1 MNYQWPVVSGQGP
14 VKWGG
19 LCPPFQ
25 NQGFTVLFLYNT
37 LIILSILLFSPVI
50 LYKLLT
56 DKRYR
61 TGLSERL
68 GNIPDAVIDAM
79 AGQRPIWF
87 HAASVGEV
95 IASQKLLEG
104 IRERFPGRR
113 LLVSTFTPTGN
124 EAAKEKLKADGVIFL
139 PLDFPWAVNRAVKKV
154 NPSTLI
160 LMETELWPN
169 LIRKAGSMGIPVVL
183 VNGRISDTS
192 YGKYWFISPLLKKVF
207 ESITLFLMQS
217 EGDAQRIIILGAER
231 SRVTV
236 TGNIK
241 FDINSVDKAI
251 GFMESWGGPVLL
263 AGSTRTG
270 EESPVLDVYKG
281 LRERYP
287 ALKLVLA
294 PRHLDRIIEVE
305 GILKETGLQYSK
317 RSEISDRLDLPVLLL
332 DTLGE
337 LVSFYKYA
345 DVVFI
350 GGSLIPHGG
359 QNPLEA
365 AYFSKPIIFGPHMFN
380 FQSVAAEF
388 LRNGKGAELK
398 DLVKNG
404 IRGVAIHFKNKPVWY
419 RTFDAR
425 TDEFRN
431 LKGGENEPHEDNPM
445 LGWHGIRR
453 DLDEPE
459 LLRVQFQAIKELR
472 EEGFRDVGIM
482 LPFVQS
488 AEEFR
493 RAKGIAK
500 EIGLRKG
507 IAIWCND

>member
-1 MNYQWPVVSGQGP
+1 M
-14 VKWGG
+14 
-19 LCPPFQ
+19 
-25 NQGFTVLFLYNT
+25 LFLYNT

-217 EGDAQRIIILGAER
+217 EGDAGRVITLGAEQ
-231 SRVTV
+231 SKVTV

-241 FDINSVDKAI
+241 FDLKPADKDI
-251 GFMESWGGPVLL
+251 GFMDNWGGPVLL
-263 AGSTRTG
+263 AGSTHKG
-270 EESPVLDVYKG
+270 EDAPILDIYKG

-294 PRHLDRIIEVE
+294 PRHLDRVREVE
-305 GILKETGLQYSK
+305 GILKEKGLQFVR
-317 RSEISDRLDLPVLLL
+317 RSEVSEKIELPILLL

-337 LVSFYKYA
+337 LASFYKYGTI
-345 DVVFI
+345 VFI
-350 GGSLIPHGG
+350 GGSLIPVGG
-359 QNPLEA
+359 HNPLEPA
-365 AYFSKPIIFGPHMFN
+365 LYGKPVLFGPHMEN
-380 FQSVAAEF
+380 FRDSARILEES
-388 LRNGKGAELK
+388 GGGAR
-398 DLVKNG
+398 V
-404 IRGVAIHFKNKPVWY
+404 
-419 RTFDAR
+419 
-425 TDEFRN
+425 
-431 LKGGENEPHEDNPM
+431 DNPEGLNNRIDRLLSDIDLRQTM
-445 LGWHGIRR
+445 GNNARQAVLKNQGATERTMGGI
-453 DLDEPE
+453 
-459 LLRVQFQAIKELR
+459 FKI
-472 EEGFRDVGIM
+472 F
-482 LPFVQS
+482 
-488 AEEFR
+488 
-493 RAKGIAK
+493 
-500 EIGLRKG
+500 
-507 IAIWCND
+507 

>member
-1 MNYQWPVVSGQGP
+1 
-14 VKWGG
+14 
-19 LCPPFQ
+19 
-25 NQGFTVLFLYNT
+25 VLFLYNT

-217 EGDAQRIIILGAER
+217 EGDAGRVITLGAEQ
-231 SRVTV
+231 SKVTV

-241 FDINSVDKAI
+241 FDLKPADKDI
-251 GFMESWGGPVLL
+251 GFMDNWGGPVLL
-263 AGSTRTG
+263 AGSTHKG
-270 EESPVLDVYKG
+270 EDAPILDIYKG

-294 PRHLDRIIEVE
+294 PRHLDRVREVE
-305 GILKETGLQYSK
+305 GILKEKGLQFVR
-317 RSEISDRLDLPVLLL
+317 RSEVSEKIELPILLL

-337 LVSFYKYA
+337 LATFYKYGTI
-345 DVVFI
+345 VFI
-350 GGSLIPHGG
+350 GGSLIPVGG
-359 QNPLEA
+359 HNPLEPA
-365 AYFSKPIIFGPHMFN
+365 LYGKPVLFGPHMEN
-380 FQSVAAEF
+380 FRDSARILEES
-388 LRNGKGAELK
+388 GGGAR
-398 DLVKNG
+398 V
-404 IRGVAIHFKNKPVWY
+404 
-419 RTFDAR
+419 
-425 TDEFRN
+425 
-431 LKGGENEPHEDNPM
+431 DNPEGLNNRIDRLLSDIDLRQTM
-445 LGWHGIRR
+445 GNNARQAVLKNQGATERTMGGI
-453 DLDEPE
+453 
-459 LLRVQFQAIKELR
+459 FKI
-472 EEGFRDVGIM
+472 F
-482 LPFVQS
+482 
-488 AEEFR
+488 
-493 RAKGIAK
+493 
-500 EIGLRKG
+500 
-507 IAIWCND
+507 

>member
-1 MNYQWPVVSGQGP
+1 M
-14 VKWGG
+14 
-19 LCPPFQ
+19 
-25 NQGFTVLFLYNT
+25 LFLYNT

-217 EGDAQRIIILGAER
+217 EGDAGRVITLGAEQ
-231 SRVTV
+231 SKVTV

-241 FDINSVDKAI
+241 FDLKPADKDI
-251 GFMESWGGPVLL
+251 GFMDNWGGPVLL
-263 AGSTRTG
+263 AGSTHKG
-270 EESPVLDVYKG
+270 EDAPILDIYKG

-294 PRHLDRIIEVE
+294 PRHLDRVREVE
-305 GILKETGLQYSK
+305 GILKEKGLQFVR
-317 RSEISDRLDLPVLLL
+317 RSEVSEKIELPILLL

-337 LVSFYKYA
+337 LATFYKYGTI
-345 DVVFI
+345 VFI
-350 GGSLIPHGG
+350 GGSLIPVGG
-359 QNPLEA
+359 HNPLEPA
-365 AYFSKPIIFGPHMFN
+365 LYGKPVLFGPHMEN
-380 FQSVAAEF
+380 FRDSARILEES
-388 LRNGKGAELK
+388 GGGAR
-398 DLVKNG
+398 V
-404 IRGVAIHFKNKPVWY
+404 
-419 RTFDAR
+419 
-425 TDEFRN
+425 
-431 LKGGENEPHEDNPM
+431 DNPEGLNNRIDRLLSDIDLRQTM
-445 LGWHGIRR
+445 GNNARQAVLKNQGATERTMGGI
-453 DLDEPE
+453 
-459 LLRVQFQAIKELR
+459 FKI
-472 EEGFRDVGIM
+472 F
-482 LPFVQS
+482 
-488 AEEFR
+488 
-493 RAKGIAK
+493 
-500 EIGLRKG
+500 
-507 IAIWCND
+507 

>member
-1 MNYQWPVVSGQGP
+1 
-14 VKWGG
+14 
-19 LCPPFQ
+19 
-25 NQGFTVLFLYNT
+25 VLFLYNT

-217 EGDAQRIIILGAER
+217 EGDAGRVITLGAEQ
-231 SRVTV
+231 SKVTV

-241 FDINSVDKAI
+241 FDLKPADKDI
-251 GFMESWGGPVLL
+251 GFMDNWGGPVLL
-263 AGSTRTG
+263 AGSTHKG
-270 EESPVLDVYKG
+270 EDAPILDIYKG

-294 PRHLDRIIEVE
+294 PRHLDRVREVE
-305 GILKETGLQYSK
+305 VILKEKGLQFVR
-317 RSEISDRLDLPVLLL
+317 RSEVSEKIELPILLL

-337 LVSFYKYA
+337 LATFYKYGTI
-345 DVVFI
+345 VFI
-350 GGSLIPHGG
+350 GGSLIPVGG
-359 QNPLEA
+359 HNPLEPA
-365 AYFSKPIIFGPHMFN
+365 LYGKPVLFGPHMEN
-380 FQSVAAEF
+380 FRDSARILEES
-388 LRNGKGAELK
+388 GGGAR
-398 DLVKNG
+398 V
-404 IRGVAIHFKNKPVWY
+404 
-419 RTFDAR
+419 
-425 TDEFRN
+425 
-431 LKGGENEPHEDNPM
+431 DNPEGLNNRIDRLLSDIDLRQTM
-445 LGWHGIRR
+445 GNNARQAVLKNQGATERTMGGI
-453 DLDEPE
+453 
-459 LLRVQFQAIKELR
+459 FKI
-472 EEGFRDVGIM
+472 F
-482 LPFVQS
+482 
-488 AEEFR
+488 
-493 RAKGIAK
+493 
-500 EIGLRKG
+500 
-507 IAIWCND
+507 

>member
-1 MNYQWPVVSGQGP
+1 MI
-14 VKWGG
+14 
-19 LCPPFQ
+19 F
-25 NQGFTVLFLYNT
+25 FLYN
-37 LIILSILLFSPVI
+37 LILLLFLFLLSPIILF
-50 LYKLLT
+50 KLIF
-56 DKRYR
+56 DKRYII
-61 TGLSERL
+61 GLSERL

-217 EGDAQRIIILGAER
+217 EGDAGRVITLGAEQ
-231 SRVTV
+231 SKVTV

-241 FDINSVDKAI
+241 FDLKPADKDI
-251 GFMESWGGPVLL
+251 GFMDNWGGPVLL
-263 AGSTRTG
+263 AGSTHKG
-270 EESPVLDVYKG
+270 EDAPILDIYKG

-294 PRHLDRIIEVE
+294 PRHLDRVREVE
-305 GILKETGLQYSK
+305 GILKEKGLQFVR
-317 RSEISDRLDLPVLLL
+317 RSEVSEKIELPILLL

-337 LVSFYKYA
+337 LATFYKYGTI
-345 DVVFI
+345 VFI
-350 GGSLIPHGG
+350 GGSLIPVGG
-359 QNPLEA
+359 HNPLEPA
-365 AYFSKPIIFGPHMFN
+365 LYGKPVLFGPHMEN
-380 FQSVAAEF
+380 FRDSARILEES
-388 LRNGKGAELK
+388 GGGAR
-398 DLVKNG
+398 V
-404 IRGVAIHFKNKPVWY
+404 
-419 RTFDAR
+419 
-425 TDEFRN
+425 
-431 LKGGENEPHEDNPM
+431 DNPEGLNNRIDRLLSDIDLRQTM
-445 LGWHGIRR
+445 GNNARQAVLKNQGATERTMGGI
-453 DLDEPE
+453 
-459 LLRVQFQAIKELR
+459 FKI
-472 EEGFRDVGIM
+472 F
-482 LPFVQS
+482 
-488 AEEFR
+488 
-493 RAKGIAK
+493 
-500 EIGLRKG
+500 
-507 IAIWCND
+507 

>member
-1 MNYQWPVVSGQGP
+1 M
-14 VKWGG
+14 
-19 LCPPFQ
+19 
-25 NQGFTVLFLYNT
+25 LFLYNT

-217 EGDAQRIIILGAER
+217 EGDAGRVITLGAEQ
-231 SRVTV
+231 SKVTV

-241 FDINSVDKAI
+241 FDLKPADKDI
-251 GFMESWGGPVLL
+251 GFMDNWGGPVLL
-263 AGSTRTG
+263 AGSTHKG
-270 EESPVLDVYKG
+270 EDAPILDIYKG

-294 PRHLDRIIEVE
+294 PRHLDRVREVE
-305 GILKETGLQYSK
+305 VILKEKGLQFVR
-317 RSEISDRLDLPVLLL
+317 RSEVSEKIELPILLL

-337 LVSFYKYA
+337 LATFYKYGTI
-345 DVVFI
+345 VFI
-350 GGSLIPHGG
+350 GGSLIPVGG
-359 QNPLEA
+359 HNPLEPA
-365 AYFSKPIIFGPHMFN
+365 LYGKPVLFGPHMEN
-380 FQSVAAEF
+380 FRDSARILEES
-388 LRNGKGAELK
+388 GGGAR
-398 DLVKNG
+398 V
-404 IRGVAIHFKNKPVWY
+404 
-419 RTFDAR
+419 
-425 TDEFRN
+425 
-431 LKGGENEPHEDNPM
+431 DNPEGLNNRIDRLLSDIDLRQTM
-445 LGWHGIRR
+445 GNNARQAVLKNQGATERTMGGI
-453 DLDEPE
+453 
-459 LLRVQFQAIKELR
+459 FKI
-472 EEGFRDVGIM
+472 F
-482 LPFVQS
+482 
-488 AEEFR
+488 
-493 RAKGIAK
+493 
-500 EIGLRKG
+500 
-507 IAIWCND
+507 

>member
-1 MNYQWPVVSGQGP
+1 
-14 VKWGG
+14 
-19 LCPPFQ
+19 
-25 NQGFTVLFLYNT
+25 VLFLYNT

-294 PRHLDRIIEVE
+294 PRHLDRIREVE
-305 GILKETGLQYSK
+305 EILNEKGLMYVR
-317 RSEISDRLDLPVLLL
+317 RSEVSEKIESSILLL

-337 LVSFYKYA
+337 LASFYKYGTI
-345 DVVFI
+345 VFI
-350 GGSLIPHGG
+350 GGTLVPVGG
-359 QNPLEA
+359 HN
-365 AYFSKPIIFGPHMFN
+365 IIEPASYGRPVLFGPHMEN
-380 FQSVAAEF
+380 FRDSARILEESGGGVRVNNAE
-388 LRNGKGAELK
+388 ELK
-398 DLVKNG
+398 SWIDKLL
-404 IRGVAIHFKNKPVWY
+404 A
-419 RTFDAR
+419 D
-425 TDEFRN
+425 DN
-431 LKGGENEPHEDNPM
+431 LCSMIGD
-445 LGWHGIRR
+445 
-453 DLDEPE
+453 
-459 LLRVQFQAIKELR
+459 
-472 EEGFRDVGIM
+472 
-482 LPFVQS
+482 
-488 AEEFR
+488 
-493 RAKGIAK
+493 RAKQAVLQNRGATERTIGGILK
-500 EIGLRKG
+500 IY
-507 IAIWCND
+507 

>member
-1 MNYQWPVVSGQGP
+1 M
-14 VKWGG
+14 
-19 LCPPFQ
+19 
-25 NQGFTVLFLYNT
+25 LFLYNT

-217 EGDAQRIIILGAER
+217 EGDSQRIVILGAEQ
-231 SRVTV
+231 SKVTV

-241 FDINSVDKAI
+241 FDLKPADKDI
-251 GFMESWGGPVLL
+251 GFMDNWGGPVLL
-263 AGSTRTG
+263 AGSTHKG
-270 EESPVLDVYKG
+270 EDAPILDIYKG

-294 PRHLDRIIEVE
+294 PRHLDRVREVE
-305 GILKETGLQYSK
+305 GILKEKGLQFVR
-317 RSEISDRLDLPVLLL
+317 RSEVSEKIELPILLL

-337 LVSFYKYA
+337 LATFYKYGTI
-345 DVVFI
+345 VFI
-350 GGSLIPHGG
+350 GGSLIPVGG
-359 QNPLEA
+359 HNPLEPA
-365 AYFSKPIIFGPHMFN
+365 LYGKPVLFGPHMEN
-380 FQSVAAEF
+380 FRDSARILEES
-388 LRNGKGAELK
+388 GGGAR
-398 DLVKNG
+398 V
-404 IRGVAIHFKNKPVWY
+404 
-419 RTFDAR
+419 
-425 TDEFRN
+425 
-431 LKGGENEPHEDNPM
+431 DNPEGLNNRIDRLLSDIDLRQTM
-445 LGWHGIRR
+445 GNNARQAVLKNQGATERTMGGI
-453 DLDEPE
+453 
-459 LLRVQFQAIKELR
+459 FKI
-472 EEGFRDVGIM
+472 F
-482 LPFVQS
+482 
-488 AEEFR
+488 
-493 RAKGIAK
+493 
-500 EIGLRKG
+500 
-507 IAIWCND
+507 